1 MIIRLYQPQ
10 SGSAFD
16 RRVITELFMEA
27 AKRFTAVY
35 PDAIGDKEMP
45 RSRFQIDTFLEMQ
58 TNYEDDVKYD
68 TPKYGHQAPG
78 SDLIVINDDGYFDG
92 ELSYS
97 TRVTPEG
104 SHPYRIM
111 AWPTLD
117 GKALWEAESWAEV
130 DQLLTYASN
139 TEPDPE
145 NTVANASNM
154 FKVTDE
160 ETTQLPICLGNSTV
174 VRGFNAR
181 STAGVLVASIG
192 SFNIVSHQTNLF
204 KRIR

>member
-27 AKRFTAVY
+27 AKRFTAVC
-35 PDAIGDKEMP
+35 PDAIGNEEMP
-45 RSRFQIDTFLEMQ
+45 RTRFTIDTFLEMQ
-58 TNYEDDVKYD
+58 TNYEDDVLYD

-78 SDLIVINDDGYFDG
+78 SDIIVANDDGYFDA
-92 ELSYS
+92 ELAYS

-104 SHPYRIM
+104 NHPYRIM
-111 AWPTLD
+111 AWPTVD
-117 GKALWEAESWAEV
+117 GKALWEAESWAEI
-130 DQLLTYASN
+130 DQLLTY
-139 TEPDPE
+139 TPGETDP
-145 NTVANASNM
+145 TKTIANATYM
-154 FKVTDE
+154 FKVTDG
-160 ETTQLPICLGNSTV
+160 ETTQLPIALGNSTV

-181 STAGVLVASIG
+181 SLCGVLVASIG
-192 SFNIVSHQTNLF
+192 SFNIVSHQTNIC

>member
-10 SGSAFD
+10 PGSAFD

-27 AKRFTAVY
+27 AKRFTAVGT
-35 PDAIGDKEMP
+35 DALGDKEFP
-45 RSRFQIDTFLEMQ
+45 RNRFSLDTFLEMQ
-58 TNYEDDVKYD
+58 TNYEDSIIYD

-97 TRVTPEG
+97 LRVTPEG

-111 AWPTLD
+111 AWPTVD

-130 DQLLTYASN
+130 DQLLTYTPGN
-139 TEPDPE
+139 TDPE
-145 NTVANASNM
+145 NTIANASNM
-154 FKVTDE
+154 FLVSDE
-160 ETTQLPICLGNSTV
+160 ETTQLPISLGNSTV

-181 STAGVLVASIG
+181 SMTGVLVASIG
-192 SFNIVSHQTNLF
+192 RFNIVSSQIQLF
-204 KRIR
+204 KRVR